1 MSGKEAPMRV
11 WVDESECIGSGLCE
25 DACPRVFEV
34 EDGVS
39 RVLVEPVPPD
49 AEDDA
54 RVAVETCP
62 VSAIRFEE

>member
-1 MSGKEAPMRV
+1 VQV

-25 DACPRVFEV
+25 DGCPQVFEV

-39 RVLVEPVPPD
+39 RVLVDPVPAD

-62 VSAIRFEE
+62 VSAIRYED